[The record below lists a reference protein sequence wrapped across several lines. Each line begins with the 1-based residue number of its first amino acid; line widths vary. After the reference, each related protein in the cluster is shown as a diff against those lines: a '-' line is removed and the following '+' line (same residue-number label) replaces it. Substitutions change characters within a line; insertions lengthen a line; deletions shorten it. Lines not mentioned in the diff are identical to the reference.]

1 MVDNISTSPCLIC
14 NANLNQKASFCHEC
28 GIEQNEDLFD
38 KIDNTKQ
45 FADIINENFFEFQDW
60 QTLEGYFQNTLR
72 LRKKLFISY
81 QQATKIFKSLLSYL
95 EEKLPLSSFSLE
107 FNRNINDAY
116 AGHDTYLQFRFKNLS
131 NEGDS
136 YKIYIFWDDKET
148 DDEDDLHIKSNVHI
162 KPKESLEIGGTHI
175 FMRAGTKEINELTIT
190 VTNQFKE
197 EAIFKTS
204 SFNFKVLT
212 PNLSII
218 NQITNKNEISIE
230 GRGVVD
236 ASNLGGN
243 QNNQQKKDD
252 PEWAPLQ
259 HSLLAPKKKV
269 SNYKSDKLES
279 SSTIKDS
286 VKPIESS
293 PTNQTSKAP
302 KGRESFMKEYELQN
316 IENDLVPE
324 FNNFFPLENK
334 SLLETYQSPINLN
347 DTTKW
352 YGPTNEDM
360 KPHGYGIL
368 LSQKNIINK
377 LDIARYQGWM
387 VNGIMNDTH
396 AHIVFNSPLEV
407 EEVKFSEY
415 FGCIIGNKLN
425 GHGKLFNKQNDK
437 TIICVGSFLD
447 NDFHGYFS
455 FDHDASNFYL
465 FLRGKF
471 YKKFSYFDLIPT
483 ITQKNKFYSS
493 ENLISEDIFN
503 RFDKNRNTSNNRKLK
518 LGWLVL
524 SSDRSEY
531 LLHTEDGLEMLIHYD
546 ENTSSEYYGGTVS
559 KGVFEKYD
567 WYSSEDDLQI
577 VGDELI
583 NGAWLSATYEKN
595 HLSYCLQVGK
605 RESWALK
612 KGTEYE
618 NDYNGKNEFTL
629 STKNKN

>member
-1 MVDNISTSPCLIC
+1 MADNISTTPCLIC

-45 FADIINENFFEFQDW
+45 FADIINENFFEFRDW

-107 FNRNINDAY
+107 FNKNITDSY

-131 NEGDS
+131 KEGDS

-148 DDEDDLHIKSNVHI
+148 DDDDDLHIKSNVHI
-162 KPKESLEIGGTHI
+162 KPQESLEIGGTHI

-212 PNLSII
+212 PNHNII
-218 NQITNKNEISIE
+218 NQITNKNEILIE

-243 QNNQQKKDD
+243 HNSQPNKDV
-252 PEWAPLQ
+252 PEWISLQ
-259 HSLLAPKKKV
+259 HFLLAPKKNAL
-269 SNYKSDKLES
+269 NYKSDELAS
-279 SSTIKDS
+279 SSTKKYGN
-286 VKPIESS
+286 KPIELSL
-293 PTNQTSKAP
+293 TNQISKVAT
-302 KGRESFMKEYELQN
+302 GRESFMKDYQEQN
-316 IENDLVPE
+316 IEDDLVPE

-334 SLLETYQSPINLN
+334 FLLEAYQSPIKLN

-352 YGPTNEDM
+352 YGPTNEDL

-368 LSQKNIINK
+368 LSQKYIINK

-407 EEVKFSEY
+407 EEVTFSEY

-437 TIICVGSFLD
+437 TIISVGSFLD

-455 FDHDASNFYL
+455 FDHDPSYIYL

-471 YKKFSYFDLIPT
+471 YKEFSYFDLIPT

-503 RFDKNRNTSNNRKLK
+503 RFDKNRNTSNRKLK

-524 SSDRSEY
+524 ASDRSEY
-531 LLHTEDGLEMLIHYD
+531 LLHTEDGLEMFINYD
-546 ENTSSEYYGGTVS
+546 ENTSNEYYGGTVS

-567 WYSSEDDLQI
+567 WYDSEEDSQI

-583 NGAWLSATYEKN
+583 NGAWLSTSYEKN